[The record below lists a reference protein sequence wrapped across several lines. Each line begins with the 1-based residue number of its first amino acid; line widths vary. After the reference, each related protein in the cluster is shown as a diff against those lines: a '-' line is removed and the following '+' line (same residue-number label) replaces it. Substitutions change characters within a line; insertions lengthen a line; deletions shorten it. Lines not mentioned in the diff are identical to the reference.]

1 VRYEINPVLSR
12 FTLKVHATG
21 MFSAFGH
28 SPTIVARDFSGQVT
42 LADDRSGTTAMEL
55 RTKAASLTVA
65 DDVKE
70 ADRLEIERLMR
81 KDVLEVDRY
90 PEITFTSTE
99 VTGAAAG
106 TGSFRVTIKGT
117 LALHGVSHPQQLDA
131 QVNVM
136 GDRLTAN
143 GQSKVRQSDYG
154 IKPVSIAGGTLK
166 LKDEIDLSFDI
177 VARAK
182 PAA

>member
-1 VRYEINPVLSR
+1 VRYDINPVLSR
-12 FTLKVHATG
+12 FTLKVYATG
-21 MFSAFGH
+21 MLSAFGH
-28 SPTIVARDFSGQVT
+28 SPTIVARDFSGHVT
-42 LADDRSGTTAMEL
+42 VADDQPGAASMEL
-55 RTKAASLTVA
+55 SVKAASLTVA

-70 ADRLEIERLMR
+70 ADRREIERFMR
-81 KDVLEVDRY
+81 REVLEVERY
-90 PEITFTSTE
+90 PDITFASTE

-106 TGSFRVTIKGT
+106 AGSYRVTIKGSLT
-117 LALHGVSHPQQLDA
+117 LHGASHPQQIEA

-143 GQSKVRQSDYG
+143 GQCTVRQSDYA

-166 LKDEIDLSFDI
+166 LKDGIDLSFDI

-182 PAA
+182 QAG

>member
-1 VRYEINPVLSR
+1 MRYEVNPVLSR
-12 FTLKVHATG
+12 FTLKVYATG
-21 MFSAFGH
+21 MLSAFGH

-42 LADDRSGTTAMEL
+42 VPDDQSDSASMDL
-55 RTKAASLTVA
+55 VIKAASLKVS

-70 ADRLEIERLMR
+70 SDRREIEKIMY
-81 KDVLEVDRY
+81 KDVLEVDTY
-90 PEITFTSTE
+90 PEVTFTSTE
-99 VTGAAAG
+99 VTGATPGA
-106 TGSFRVTIKGT
+106 GSFRVTIMGT
-117 LALHGVSHPQQLDA
+117 LTLHGTSHPQQIDA

-143 GQSKVRQSDYG
+143 GQFKVRQSDYG

-182 PAA
+182 QVA